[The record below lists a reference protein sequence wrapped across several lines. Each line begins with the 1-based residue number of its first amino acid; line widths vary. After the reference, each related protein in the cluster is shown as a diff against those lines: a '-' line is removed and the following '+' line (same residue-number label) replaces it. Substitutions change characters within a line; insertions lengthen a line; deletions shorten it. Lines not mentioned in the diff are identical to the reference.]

1 MFEEYGKYII
11 IYIIISIFYF
21 LINYGI
27 TVRKVVKYNK
37 QSFLDKQKVNL
48 VGLFLQSVFWPFTLI
63 LTIIT
68 KISLIGV

>member
-1 MFEEYGKYII
+1 MLEEYSEYII
-11 IYIIISIFYF
+11 IYIVISIFYF

-48 VGLFLQSVFWPFTLI
+48 VGLFLQSAFWPLTLI

>member
-37 QSFLDKQKVNL
+37 QPFLDKQKVNL

>member
-1 MFEEYGKYII
+1 MFEEYGKYVI
-11 IYIIISIFYF
+11 IYIVISIFYF

-37 QSFLDKQKVNL
+37 QSFLNKQKVNL
-48 VGLFLQSVFWPFTLI
+48 VGLFLQSVFWPLTLI

>member
-48 VGLFLQSVFWPFTLI
+48 VGLFLQSVFWPLTLI